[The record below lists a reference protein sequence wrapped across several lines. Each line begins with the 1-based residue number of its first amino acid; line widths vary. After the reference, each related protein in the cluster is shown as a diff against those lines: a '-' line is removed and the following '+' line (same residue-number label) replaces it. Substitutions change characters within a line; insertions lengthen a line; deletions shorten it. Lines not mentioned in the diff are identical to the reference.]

1 MSSTSTRAVYRTG
14 FERVYD
20 SRAGRRILE
29 RLVHQPDPD
38 RRLGAAALMTGAP
51 AKDPA

>member
-1 MSSTSTRAVYRTG
+1 MTDTSTGRMYRTG

-29 RLVHQPDPD
+29 RLTEHTDPD
-38 RRLGAAALMTGAP
+38 HQRTSEPTTDGP
-51 AKDPA
+51 AKDTA